1 MKFDKYSVD
10 LFALV
15 LSMDRDYDH
24 DYDYNDDSDDDD
36 IKTIFC
42 PIFFPSDR

>member
-15 LSMDRDYDH
+15 LSMDRDHDH
-24 DYDYNDDSDDDD
+24 DYNYDDDD
-36 IKTIFC
+36 IITIFC